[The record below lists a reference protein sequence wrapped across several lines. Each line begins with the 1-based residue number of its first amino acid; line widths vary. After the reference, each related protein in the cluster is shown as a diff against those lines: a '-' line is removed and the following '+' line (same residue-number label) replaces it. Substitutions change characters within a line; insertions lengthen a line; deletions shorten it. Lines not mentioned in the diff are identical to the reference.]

1 MVRTICQCSAWSVTI
16 WNMFLK
22 SAPLATMFFSI
33 QGADSQDQSKAWDLA
48 TLRSFGVR
56 RLYQRKLLVAHFVL
70 LMHRFSFR
78 HLIAEVHQAG
88 ATIWWEWWGY
98 SRVDSWALTHMC
110 YWLCIT
116 MHDAESKTS
125 ANLVWHFATWTRAL
139 HCRMESLPSRSALH
153 HQLSRTNG
161 NGFCW
166 MDP

>member
-16 WNMFLK
+16 WWNMFLK
-22 SAPLATMFFSI
+22 SAPLRPCFFNPRCRFTRSI
-33 QGADSQDQSKAWDLA
+33 QSLGLSNPS
-48 TLRSFGVR
+48 
-56 RLYQRKLLVAHFVL
+56 LVGGEEMSL
-70 LMHRFSFR
+70 LMHKFSFR
-78 HLIAEVHQAG
+78 HLAAEVHQAG

-116 MHDAESKTS
+116 IHDAENKTS
-125 ANLVWHFATWTRAL
+125 ANLVWHLEHAL